1 MRRAPFRDGRRVTAI
16 AYLFSHGLGVSTV
29 ALPLLAVAAGHS
41 DAAVGVLV
49 ACSAGA
55 QISMRVVLA
64 GLLHRFTERAM
75 LLTAAVLLIGS
86 TAVVLVW
93 DSVALFLLAMLLQGL
108 ARGFFWIGLQAQVV
122 RTADDSLRPLARVDF
137 VSGIGLVTGPAA
149 IAVMGGSLPASLGLG
164 VLLTALSLWPT
175 LRLDALPLFE
185 RRYGD
190 VRISV
195 WRRPGVTPALLA
207 GIGTGTWR
215 GLLSS
220 YIPVVLIVADYSPA
234 TVGLL
239 VGVATGATILGSLT
253 AGLAGNRRPRAAL
266 VTAAVL
272 TAVGLVGVSLTAHAL
287 PVVVVA
293 LVLSGLG
300 AGTLQTLASALA
312 ARAVEPRL
320 RGSVVAQV
328 GTYRAGA
335 LFGAPLA
342 VAGLL
347 SVVPLGTA
355 MAIAGALTALPALVR
370 WPAGDA
376 AAPQKTPFPPAVDPW
391 VGPPARTEPP
401 QIAPERGT
409 P

>member
-1 MRRAPFRDGRRVTAI
+1 VRRAPFRDGARVTAI
-16 AYLFSHGLGVSTV
+16 AYLFSHGLGVNTV
-29 ALPLLAVAAGHS
+29 ALPLLALAAGHS

-49 ACSAGA
+49 ACSAGV

-64 GLLHRFTERAM
+64 SLLHRFTERAM

-93 DSVALFLLAMLLQGL
+93 ESLAVFVLAQVLQGL

-122 RTADDSLRPLARVDF
+122 RTADDSLGPLARVDF
-137 VSGIGLVTGPAA
+137 VAGIGLVTGPAA
-149 IAVMGGSLPASLGLG
+149 IAVVGGSLPVALALG
-164 VLLTALSLWPT
+164 VLLTTLSLWPMFR
-175 LRLDALPLFE
+175 LRVLPLFE
-185 RRYGD
+185 RRSGD
-190 VRISV
+190 LRIGV
-195 WRRPGVTPALLA
+195 WRRPGVMPALLA
-207 GIGTGTWR
+207 GIGTGMWR

-220 YIPVVLIVADYSPA
+220 YIPVVLILADHSFA

-239 VGVATGATILGSLT
+239 VGVSTGASILGSLT
-253 AGLAGNRRPRAAL
+253 AGLAGNRRARAAL
-266 VTAAVL
+266 VTSAVL
-272 TAVGLVGVSLTAHAL
+272 TAAGLVGVGLAAHAL

-335 LFGAPLA
+335 LFGAPLG

-347 SVVPLGTA
+347 LVTPLGAA
-355 MAIAGALTALPALVR
+355 MAIAGVLTALPALAR
-370 WPAGDA
+370 WPSSEA
-376 AAPQKTPFPPAVDPW
+376 AAPQEKPS
-391 VGPPARTEPP
+391 
-401 QIAPERGT
+401 APMADQPG
-409 P
+409 

>member
-1 MRRAPFRDGRRVTAI
+1 VRRAPFRDGRRMAAT

-29 ALPLLAVAAGHS
+29 ALPLLAVAAGHG

-86 TAVVLVW
+86 TAVVLIW
-93 DSVALFLLAMLLQGL
+93 DSVAVFVLALVLQGL
-108 ARGFFWIGLQAQVV
+108 ARGLFWIGLQAQVV

-137 VSGIGLVTGPAA
+137 VAGIGLVTGPAA
-149 IAVMGGSLPASLGLG
+149 IAVVGGSLPVALGLG
-164 VLLTALSLWPT
+164 VLLTALSLWPMLG
-175 LRLDALPLFE
+175 LRALPLFE

-190 VRISV
+190 ARINV
-195 WRRPGVTPALLA
+195 WRRPGLTPALLA
-207 GIGTGTWR
+207 GICTGTWR

-220 YIPVVLIVADYSPA
+220 YIPVILIVADYSPA

-239 VGVATGATILGSLT
+239 VGVATSASILGSLT
-253 AGLAGNRRPRAAL
+253 AGLAGNRLARAAL
-266 VTAAVL
+266 VTAAAL
-272 TAVGLVGVSLTAHAL
+272 TAAGLVGVGLMAQAL
-287 PVVVVA
+287 PVVFVA

-347 SVVPLGTA
+347 LVVPLAPA

-376 AAPQKTPFPPAVDPW
+376 AAPQKTPFPPTADPRAD
-391 VGPPARTEPP
+391 PPAPTGPP

>member
-1 MRRAPFRDGRRVTAI
+1 MTRGPFRDGSRVTAI

-41 DAAVGVLV
+41 DAAIGVLV

-64 GLLHRFTERAM
+64 GLLHRFTERTL

-93 DSVALFLLAMLLQGL
+93 EVLAVFVLAQVLQGL
-108 ARGFFWIGLQAQVV
+108 ARGFFWIGVQAQVV
-122 RTADDSLRPLARVDF
+122 RSAEDSLRPLARLDF

-149 IAVMGGSLPASLGLG
+149 IAAVGGSLPLALGLG
-164 VLLTALSLWPT
+164 LLLTALSLWPM
-175 LRLDALPLFE
+175 LRLQVLPRFE
-185 RRYGD
+185 RRSD
-190 VRISV
+190 DARISV
-195 WRRPGVTPALLA
+195 WRRPGVPPAILA
-207 GIGTGTWR
+207 GIGTGIWR
-215 GLLSS
+215 ALLGS
-220 YIPVVLIVADYSPA
+220 YVPVLLIVADHSSS

-239 VGVATGATILGSLT
+239 VGVGTGASILGSLAAGLT
-253 AGLAGNRRPRAAL
+253 AGRWTRAAL
-266 VTAAVL
+266 VSSALLTAA
-272 TAVGLVGVSLTAHAL
+272 GLLGVVAAAHVL
-287 PVVVVA
+287 PVVVAA

-300 AGTLQTLASALA
+300 AGTLQTLGSALA

-335 LFGAPLA
+335 LFGVPLG
-342 VAGLL
+342 VAGLVL
-347 SVVPLGTA
+347 LLPLGPA
-355 MAIAGALTALPALVR
+355 VALAGLLTALPALLP
-370 WPAGDA
+370 WSPHDA
-376 AAPQKTPFPPAVDPW
+376 APGRAAPSLPTD
-391 VGPPARTEPP
+391 GPRSGRADHRERP
-401 QIAPERGT
+401 QISPERGR